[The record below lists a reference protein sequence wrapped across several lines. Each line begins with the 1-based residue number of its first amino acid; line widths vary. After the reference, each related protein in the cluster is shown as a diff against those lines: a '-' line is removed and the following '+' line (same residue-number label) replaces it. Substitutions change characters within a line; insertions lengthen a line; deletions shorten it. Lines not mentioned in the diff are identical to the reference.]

1 MSCEHYW
8 QDGILRVERGEPDP
22 HRETCA
28 ECRRAHAMREQLV
41 RALPG
46 VGTTATG
53 DPDWQLRVWSRIAR
67 EEASRARRSY
77 WIGGGLV
84 AAAAAVIV
92 CVWLVHPG
100 DSLVARKARPQIE
113 FLSGKLAMRS
123 TSARVGD
130 RVRISVDRD
139 QEVRVYRAERLV
151 LRCPARA
158 TSPGCACDG
167 QGLIAEAEL
176 ATAGEYQLVVILA
189 ATVEPVGTLDRDL
202 AAVVSAGGDYKVT
215 ELSVR

>member
-8 QDGILRVERGEPDP
+8 RDGVLLVERGEPDP
-22 HRETCA
+22 HRETCI
-28 ECRRAHAMREQLV
+28 ECQRAHEARDQLV

-46 VGTTATG
+46 VGGAATG
-53 DPDWQLRVWSRIAR
+53 APDWQMRVWSRIAR
-67 EEASRARRSY
+67 EEGSRARRSY

-84 AAAAAVIV
+84 AAAAIACI
-92 CVWLVHPG
+92 WFARAG
-100 DSLVARKARPQIE
+100 DDIVARKARPQIE
-113 FLSGKLAMRS
+113 IVPGKLAMRS

-130 RVRISVDRD
+130 RVRISVDRG

-158 TSPGCACDG
+158 TSPGCASDA
-167 QGLIAEAEL
+167 QGLVAEAEL
-176 ATAGEYQLVVILA
+176 ATAGDYQLVVIPA
-189 ATVEPVGTLDRDL
+189 ATAGPVGTLDRDL

-215 ELSVR
+215 ELPVR